1 MIADYW
7 ILRKKELDVHDLY
20 RTGGRYAGIRWAAMI
35 ALVVGIAPNVPGFLS
50 AVKVIGGDPTVWDAI
65 YPYAWFTGLFLAGA
79 CYIALARVLT
89 PRTPHR

>member
-7 ILRKKELDVHDLY
+7 ILRKKELDVPDLY

-79 CYIALARVLT
+79 CYIALARALT